1 MPPAKPPSDPR
12 DTPAM
17 RQHARFKALHPDCLL
32 LFRIGDFYEMF
43 DDDAVRASKAI
54 GLTLTQRTAGV
65 PMAGV
70 PYHQLDTYL
79 RRLIAQGFR
88 VAVCEQVQDVAEVK
102 AGQIVERA
110 VTRVLTPGTLVDQ
123 SLLADDRPNHLACIA
138 FVEVP
143 GPAGRAH
150 PRAAHTGAPGSAS
163 PAYPSPAHPIAAVAV
178 AELSTGDLSVF
189 WCPAEAIIDEL
200 ARRGISEVLYAET
213 ADNKPPPRI
222 ASVLSALTLS
232 GTPRPQWHF
241 RLGES
246 REALLKQ
253 FGVATLEA
261 FGLGADDALAIPAG
275 VIVRYLQATQSP
287 RAAGGPGAGLGEP
300 GPPSGEPGP
309 PKCLAHIR
317 PPRREEPSDRLLVDA
332 STLRSLEIAGTI
344 RASQGAGMNAD
355 GLDGSLLGVFL
366 GSGCKS
372 PCRTGM
378 GKRLLR
384 DWLLR
389 PLAALEPIRA
399 RHTRVSCL
407 VSDRRFAAEV
417 AGAIDGVQDVP
428 RVAARV
434 ALGRA
439 SPRDLVALGTSL
451 ARCAAIDTALV
462 NVGAFAASRAELASL
477 RPALEALA
485 GRIAASCVESP
496 PAHLREGGLIRD
508 GVDAALDEARLLQRD
523 AGSWLVA
530 YQARLI
536 AEHDLPT
543 LKVAFNKITGYYIEL
558 SKGASDRAP
567 PAFNRRQTLTNA
579 ERYITPELKEFE
591 DKVNTAQSRALERE
605 QRLFAALCEAA
616 GGHLAAI
623 QGFAAIV
630 AELDALVC
638 LADKAAARRWV
649 CPEMTEEPVLK
660 IRQGRHPVLDE
671 LLGSDFVPNDVLLG
685 TPPEQPARLA
695 LITGPNMAGKSTYI
709 RQTAL
714 LVMLAHAGSFVPA
727 EAATI
732 GLADRVFARV
742 GADDALHAGQSTF
755 MVEMTETA
763 GILHHATDR
772 SVVVLDEIG
781 RGTSTLDGLSLAWAV
796 SECLAAGEGGKRGT
810 GAARPRTLFATH
822 YHELTRLAD
831 DLPERITNLHVA
843 VREWPAAEGGGEGDG
858 HGQIVFLH
866 RILPGRTDRSY
877 GLHVA
882 RLAGIPEATIRR
894 AREVLESLSVE
905 HEAPGAV
912 AARNGAGAAAG
923 VGGTGGSQLSL
934 FTEFVPHPA
943 VDALREIKLD
953 ALTPLQAFDE
963 LRRLKGLS
971 GSAEKPV

>member
-1 MPPAKPPSDPR
+1 
-12 DTPAM
+12 M
-17 RQHARFKALHPDCLL
+17 RQYARFKGLHPDCIL

-43 DDDAVRASKAI
+43 DDDAVKASKAI

-79 RRLIAQGFR
+79 RRFIAAGFR

-123 SLLADDRPNHLACIA
+123 SLLSDDRPNHLACIA
-138 FVEVP
+138 FPPDVP
-143 GPAGRAH
+143 PKA
-150 PRAAHTGAPGSAS
+150 RAARNGSAAAS
-163 PAYPSPAHPIAAVAV
+163 SSSGSADLAAVAV

-189 WCPAEAIIDEL
+189 WCAADAIVDEL

-222 ASVLSALTLS
+222 ANVLTALTLS

-241 RLGES
+241 RIGES

-253 FGVATLEA
+253 FGVATLAA
-261 FGLGADDALAIPAG
+261 FGLGTDDALAIPAG

-287 RAAGGPGAGLGEP
+287 RDVAAEGDARGGSANVR
-300 GPPSGEPGP
+300 SV
-309 PKCLAHIR
+309 LAHIR
-317 PPRREEPSDRLLVDA
+317 PPRREEPTDRLLVDA
-332 STLRSLEIAGTI
+332 STLRSLEIASTI
-344 RASQGAGMNAD
+344 RAASGAGFNPD

-366 GSGCKS
+366 GSACKS

-389 PLAALEPIRA
+389 PLASLEPIRA
-399 RHTRVSCL
+399 RHKRVSCL
-407 VSDRRFAAEV
+407 VSDRRFSSELAA
-417 AGAIDGVQDVP
+417 AIEGVQDVP

-439 SPRDLVALGTSL
+439 SPRDLVALGASL

-462 NVGAFAASRAELASL
+462 NVGAFAAPRSELASL
-477 RPALEALA
+477 RPALEALSEH
-485 GRIAASCVESP
+485 IATACVESP
-496 PAHLREGGLIRD
+496 PPHLREGGLIRD

-536 AEHDLPT
+536 AEHNLPT

-558 SKGASDRAP
+558 SKGAADRAP
-567 PAFNRRQTLTNA
+567 AAFNRRQTLTNA

-591 DKVNTAQSRALERE
+591 DKVNTAQGRALERE
-605 QRLFAALCEAA
+605 QQLFVTLCDGARE
-616 GGHLAAI
+616 HLAAI
-623 QGFAAIV
+623 HTFAELV

-649 CPEMTEEPVLK
+649 CPEMTDEPVLN

-671 LLGSDFVPNDVLLG
+671 LLGADFVPNDVLLG
-685 TPPEQPARLA
+685 TGPDQPARLA

-772 SVVVLDEIG
+772 SLVVLDEIG

-796 SECLAAGEGGKRGT
+796 TESLAAGDAAGGKR
-810 GAARPRTLFATH
+810 ASWPRPRTLFATH

-831 DLPERITNLHVA
+831 DFPERIANLHVA
-843 VREWPAAEGGGEGDG
+843 VREWPAAEGASGGDAAAG

-894 AREVLESLSVE
+894 AGEVLESLSVE
-905 HEAPGAV
+905 HESPGMAGGSPVARTRAAV
-912 AARNGAGAAAG
+912 AGVPRPAAPAPNA
-923 VGGTGGSQLSL
+923 QLSL
-934 FTEFVPHPA
+934 FTEFLPHPA

-971 GSAEKPV
+971 QPPEKPA